1 LTTIAERF
9 LLLGPG
15 ARADLLDAL
24 GPDELWLLESILPV
38 SGDALAQARADTAD
52 PLLWSSRYLPEIAGL
67 EHGPHH
73 KTIAGLLPADGPDGV
88 RAAVGAPRG
97 SGKSTTALSLVPVV
111 AAVRL
116 SHRFIIVLRDNLPD
130 AISSV
135 AGIRRLLDGHP
146 ELIARYPWL
155 RPLVGKAG
163 TLELAGGV
171 IIMARSTG
179 SAIRGLNRTLQ
190 DGQIIRPDLVVCDDL
205 EDEESARSSLQVG
218 RLEEWMLAVIGQ
230 LGGPPGASATGG
242 ALDLIVIGTTLER
255 DALVSRML
263 DGIGP
268 FQSWER
274 HRFPASGTVALMAD
288 DRLAVVDAE
297 NVPTSIPVPDGST
310 VGERVPLWPS
320 GMPLEHLDRLT
331 EPTDPLFVGSVIYAR
346 EYQLRPS
353 HRGDTLFNPAS
364 TVWMKGLADLWL
376 SGSLPVEH
384 SATAVDP
391 AISVRDS
398 ADYTAVIVTGLYR
411 PSGSRPDGTPWP
423 RRIAVP
429 YAERRR
435 CTPTELIAWVE
446 QVAKQWTRDG
456 KVTFEA
462 EGAFAW
468 AADELKR
475 QRSVSVRA
483 VTSQGADKRTR
494 AVPLSVWH
502 EAGRVELDQSLK
514 GGAFDREFHGFTGTG
529 SEDHDD
535 LVDAMVYGAAFVT
548 NSWRR
553 RD

>member
-1 LTTIAERF
+1 MTTIADRF
-9 LLLGPG
+9 LALGPQ
-15 ARADLLDAL
+15 ARADLLDSL
-24 GPDELWLLESILPV
+24 GPDELYFLESILPV
-38 SGDALAQARADTAD
+38 SGNALAQARAETSE
-52 PLLWSSRYLPEIAGL
+52 PLVWANRFLPEISGL

-73 KTIAGLLPADGPDGV
+73 ATIAGLLPADGPAGV

-97 SGKSTTALSLVPVV
+97 SGKSTTALSLLPVV

-130 AISSV
+130 ATSSV
-135 AGIRRLLDGHP
+135 AGLRRLLEGHP

-155 RPLVGKAG
+155 KPLPGAAG
-163 TLELAGGV
+163 ILELVGGV
-171 IIMARSTG
+171 IIMAKSTG
-179 SAIRGLNRTLQ
+179 SAIRGLNRTLR
-190 DGQIIRPDLVVCDDL
+190 DGTIIRPDLVVCDDL

-218 RLEEWMLAVIGQ
+218 RLEEWILAVIGQ

-263 DGIGP
+263 NGLGA
-268 FQSWER
+268 FNSWES
-274 HRFPASGTVALMAD
+274 HRFPASGTVALMGD
-288 DRLAVVDAE
+288 DSLAVIDAE
-297 NVPTSIPVPDGST
+297 NVRTSIPVPSGT
-310 VGERVPLWPS
+310 EVGERVALWPS
-320 GMPLEHLDRLT
+320 GMPLDHLDRLT
-331 EPTDPLFVGSVIYAR
+331 EPTDSLFVGSVIYAR
-346 EYQLRPS
+346 EYQLQPS

-364 TVWMKGLADLWL
+364 TLWVKGLSDLWL
-376 SGSLPVEH
+376 SGKLPLEH

-391 AISVRDS
+391 AISVKDS

-411 PSGSRPDGTPWP
+411 PPGSRPDGTPWP

-435 CTPTELIAWVE
+435 CTPTQLLTWVE
-446 QVAKQWTRDG
+446 QVANDWTPNGR
-456 KVTFEA
+456 VTFEA

-502 EAGRVELDQSLK
+502 ESGRVEVDQSLK

-535 LVDAMVYGAAFVT
+535 LVDAFVYGAAFVT